1 MHVTKKRTFP
11 DHDIASP
18 DNHPV
23 YKVLSVIEILVTSK
37 MFVQR
42 ISCTLIILNIMTT

>member
-11 DHDIASP
+11 
-18 DNHPV
+18 NHGIV
-23 YKVLSVIEILVTSK
+23 LTIILSTINVLSVIEILVTSK